1 MTPLRIGV
9 WFDVAHLAY
18 GGPTAVLLG
27 TLLGFKQQQEDL
39 VVVLNEPG
47 DVNWVLTGGEA
58 LRDIVPRAPRLVVG
72 PLALAIEDGEK
83 DEYTENPVWKYA
95 ADANVVVPTEWVRQ
109 YICFSMPYSKPDGGS
124 RRLSLW
130 AAGVDTDFY
139 SPSVTATATATATG
153 TKKTQ
158 DYFIYYK
165 SQRHADLHR
174 IQSMLFRSFFQLR
187 GSVLFYYCYT
197 PEMLRAAARAS
208 RFCIVLDKTETQG
221 LAMLEIMACD
231 CPLFVVDHTKYE
243 GNRIGIEGA
252 SSCPCWSDSCGV
264 KTSWETIE
272 EDFTA
277 FVPAVSNA
285 TFRPRAFVESTY
297 SYKAAAASLLQ
308 LLLAETA

>member
-1 MTPLRIGV
+1 MTPLRVGV
-9 WFDVAHLAY
+9 WFDVSHCSY

-27 TLLGFKQQQEDL
+27 ALLGLKQLRDDL
-39 VVVLNEPG
+39 VLVLNEPG
-47 DVNWVLTGGEA
+47 DVNWSLTGGEA
-58 LRDIVPRAPRLVVG
+58 LRDLAPRAPRLVVG
-72 PLALAIEDGEK
+72 PMALTLEDGEK
-83 DEYTENPVWKYA
+83 DAYGENPVWKYT

-109 YICFSMPYSKPDGGS
+109 FIRFAMPYGSPDGGS

-139 SPSVTATATATATG
+139 SPGTATG
-153 TKKTQ
+153 AEKTQ

-165 SQRHADLHR
+165 SQRSVDLR
-174 IQSMLFRSFFQLR
+174 RLQTLLFTSFFQLR

-231 CPLFVVDHTKYE
+231 CPLFIVDNTKYE
-243 GNRIGIEGA
+243 GTRIGLNGA
-252 SSCPCWSDSCGV
+252 SSCPCWSDRCGV
-264 KTSWETIE
+264 KTSWETAE
-272 EDFTA
+272 KDLTA
-277 FVPAVSNA
+277 FLPSLEKEKG
-285 TFRPRAFVESTY
+285 TYTPRAFVESTY
-297 SYKAAAASLLQ
+297 SYKAAASSLLQ

>member
-27 TLLGFKQQQEDL
+27 TLLGFKQQREDL
-39 VVVLNEPG
+39 LVVLNEPG

-58 LRDIVPRAPRLVVG
+58 LRDRVPRAPRLVVG
-72 PLALAIEDGEK
+72 PLALALEDGE
-83 DEYTENPVWKYA
+83 TEAYGENRVWKYA

-139 SPSVTATATATATG
+139 SPSATG
-153 TKKTQ
+153 TGAAAEKTQ

-174 IQSMLFRSFFQLR
+174 IQTMLFRSFFQLR
-187 GSVLFYYCYT
+187 GSALFYYCYT

-231 CPLFVVDHTKYE
+231 CPLFVVDYTKYE

-264 KTSWETIE
+264 KTSWDRVE
-272 EDFTA
+272 EDFAA
-277 FVPAVSNA
+277 FVLAVDNY
-285 TFRPRAFVESTY
+285 RPRAFVESTY
-297 SYKAAAASLLQ
+297 SYKAAASSLLQ
-308 LLLAETA
+308 LLTETA

>member
-9 WFDVAHLAY
+9 WFDVSHCSY

-27 TLLGFKQQQEDL
+27 TLLGLRQLRDDL
-39 VVVLNEPG
+39 VIVLNEPG
-47 DVNWVLTGGEA
+47 DVNWSLTGGEA

-72 PLALAIEDGEK
+72 PMALTLEDGEN
-83 DEYTENPVWKYA
+83 EAYTENPVWKYA
-95 ADANVVVPTEWVRQ
+95 AEGIVVVPTEWVRQ
-109 YICFSMPYSKPDGGS
+109 FIRFAMPYPKTDSGP
-124 RRLSLW
+124 RRLALW

-139 SPSVTATATATATG
+139 SPSVSFEH
-153 TKKTQ
+153 KTQ

-174 IQSMLFRSFFQLR
+174 VQSLLFKSFFQLR
-187 GSVLFYYCYT
+187 GSVLMYYGYT

-231 CPLFVVDHTKYE
+231 CPLFVVDYTNYE

-252 SSCPCWSDSCGV
+252 SSCPCWSESCGV
-264 KTSWETIE
+264 KTSWERVE
-272 EDFTA
+272 EDLSA
-277 FVPAVSNA
+277 FVPSLEKYK
-285 TFRPRAFVESTY
+285 PRAFVESMY
-297 SYKAAAASLLQ
+297 SYKAAAASLLS
-308 LLLAETA
+308 LCES